1 MSRQGRVPAP
11 PPLDLEDV
19 MNVDDLVSDEHAD
32 DLVSDEHADEIT
44 HDASLLA
51 QHGLVAPNN
60 TPPTVL
66 TPNDATLAILTPSYA
81 FPMTATPSDAPQA
94 IMALNYAFPA
104 VSTPT
109 LLLSSYSAASS
120 SASSTYASPIVGIGA
135 SAAVATTGH
144 LSAFSIA
151 NQPSVTLP
159 NSNTA
164 PPVFSPFEPFTP
176 ASNATGPTSYAGILS
191 MPAQVAPGASTGPV
205 PPAASTSN
213 AYGGIPQPIPAQPPA
228 GANSDPALV
237 AQLLMRLL
245 TQLLVQLLTLV
256 SSSGLSAAALLA
268 ALSGTV
274 VPPTTYTPVAA
285 ARLMD
290 KTHIDPRNHDA
301 LDKVRSTSTEWI
313 AIIKDATAKKRKRN
327 MEAPACEITLLVLL
341 DGPDQ
346 KPLAPAPLGHC
357 LLSLTYVV
365 AVSQL
370 HPGGNTT
377 SIRTDRYE
385 LPVFAVTPVVELP
398 VVIPRIRAVGEK
410 QVHVVL
416 DVTLFPAGGEPVN
429 VTALPTDI
437 LCESR
442 RTSDRHKTAKPGDK
456 DVVPQMDDGTVPSPT
471 APAADLLGPV
481 LADISES
488 EVKDL
493 CGAIERLD
501 PVAQIMGV
509 LQTRRAAT
517 HMARFKVLK
526 AVFCAH
532 MTVESPGSAAARPD
546 VAWTAEHL
554 GRVVAWVHNEDP
566 AGPSVWTDATIGLPL
581 DFVARQCHDPA
592 WLRAIFDAPLVTPT
606 AQAAHTAALRTA
618 LKLSAADSW
627 MPMHRAVF
635 HDNVEF
641 LIHAARIDTDHAI
654 VALRGGFAGKTF
666 LHLLAGRD
674 DAALTL
680 CRLFADADF
689 LPRGVWKQ
697 LLEAGDSYGVTPL
710 RAARFKAQDCG
721 RLTVRPNVAA
731 LHEMEVAVGLQGVG
745 LDEGEEEVAAP
756 ST

>member
-32 DLVSDEHADEIT
+32 LVGDEHAGEIT
-44 HDASLLA
+44 HDASFLA
-51 QHGLVAPNN
+51 QHGYFAPNN
-60 TPPTVL
+60 APPTVP
-66 TPNDATLAILTPSYA
+66 TPNDVTLAMLAPSYV
-81 FPMTATPSDAPQA
+81 FPMTATPSDAPQE
-94 IMALNYAFPA
+94 IMALNDAFPA

-135 SAAVATTGH
+135 SAAVVTTGH

-151 NQPSVTLP
+151 NQPSL
-159 NSNTA
+159 
-164 PPVFSPFEPFTP
+164 FTP

-213 AYGGIPQPIPAQPPA
+213 AYGGIRQPIPAQQPA
-228 GANSDPALV
+228 SANSDPALV
-237 AQLLMRLL
+237 AQVLMQLL

-285 ARLMD
+285 ARIMD
-290 KTHIDPRNHDA
+290 KTRIDPRNHDA

-327 MEAPACEITLLVLL
+327 VEAPACEITLLVLL
-341 DGPDQ
+341 DGPNQ

-365 AVSQL
+365 EVFQL
-370 HPGGNTT
+370 HLGGNTT
-377 SIRTDRYE
+377 PIRTDRYE

-398 VVIPRIRAVGEK
+398 VVIPRIKPVGEK

-416 DVTLFPAGGEPVN
+416 DVTLFPAGSEPVK
-429 VTALPTDI
+429 VMALPTDI

-442 RTSDRHKTAKPGDK
+442 RTADRHKTAKPDDK
-456 DVVPQMDDGTVPSPT
+456 GVVAQMDDGTVLSPT
-471 APAADLLGPV
+471 APAADLPGPV

-517 HMARFKVLK
+517 HMARVKVLK
-526 AVFCAH
+526 AVFCVH
-532 MTVESPGSAAARPD
+532 TTVESPGLAAARPD

-566 AGPSVWTDATIGLPL
+566 AGPSVWTDATIGFPL
-581 DFVARQCHDPA
+581 DFVARQCHNPA
-592 WLRAIFDAPLVTPT
+592 WLRAIFDPPLVTRA

-618 LKLSAADSW
+618 LKLPAGDTW
-627 MPMHRAVF
+627 LPMHRAVF

-641 LIHAARIDTDHAI
+641 LIHAARIDTEHTI
-654 VALRGGFAGKTF
+654 VALRGGFAGKMF

-674 DAALTL
+674 DAAPVLR
-680 CRLFADADF
+680 RLFADADF

-697 LLEAGDSYGVTPL
+697 LLKAIDSYRATPL
-710 RAARFKAQDCG
+710 RAALFKAQVCG